1 MDLPA
6 IQQLDQELG
15 CEPGDLIPLLQR
27 VQQVEGYISEQTVR
41 EIARLLKISENHIY
55 GVASF
60 YSQFRFHPPGKNR
73 VKVCLGTACHVQ
85 GGTLL
90 AQEVE
95 KQFGLHSGETTA
107 DGNVE
112 YEEVACLGCC
122 AQAAVVEI
130 NGAIYAKM
138 TADRLAKKLQELEAA
153 G

>member
-1 MDLPA
+1 MDLTA
-6 IQQLDQELG
+6 MLQISQDLE

-41 EIARLLKISENHIY
+41 EIARFLKISENHIY

-73 VKVCLGTACHVQ
+73 VKVCQGTACHVQ
-85 GGTLL
+85 GGVLL
-90 AQEVE
+90 SQEVE
-95 KQFGLHSGETTA
+95 KQLGIRSGETTP

-138 TADRLAKKLQELEAA
+138 TADQLAKKLKELES
-153 G
+153 GE